1 MSTFIIQQNV
11 DDYVQQLKTK
21 PMCELRNIMLIQS
34 YIEKHIK
41 LQSEFR
47 QKLETLL
54 NCGNEICFL
63 WRNENSD
70 EILDTIKNIEIIF
83 FYIKVCIS
91 NITRNFQIDNKIT
104 IMQEFYEN
112 SEIKQHLLLIQ
123 KQCLDLFQ
131 SVKHLQDILTSK
143 AEEVSKKKNNSKLLT
158 TLKNKFVDDPMN
170 AKDLVNLS
178 YILNQ
183 LYGDMSTTSQ
193 DQIDL
198 IDKYL
203 ALTNF
208 IITVNLIY
216 KFDFITENERIEKE
230 ERIAIIDKERRRVAS
245 LPNPLSAREI
255 EIKSLKDKIEKLEKE
270 LNEKEQLYLAKR
282 QELEEQIQEINLELI
297 PLMTHTM

>member
-63 WRNENSD
+63 WKNENSD

-143 AEEVSKKKNNSKLLT
+143 AEEFSKKKNNSKLLT